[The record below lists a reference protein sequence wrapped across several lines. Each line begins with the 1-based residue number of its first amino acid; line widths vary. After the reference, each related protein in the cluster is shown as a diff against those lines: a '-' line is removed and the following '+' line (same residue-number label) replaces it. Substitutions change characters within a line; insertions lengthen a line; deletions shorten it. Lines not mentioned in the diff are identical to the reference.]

1 MIAGSGVPGL
11 QLQSEKLHM
20 TSNRDATAARTRRFK
35 LALFTSLAGKGVS
48 TVVQLVALPLAI
60 GALGQV
66 RFGVYAMLAALLN
79 WMSIASVTITP
90 GLTVQLVKA
99 NVETDHARERKIFGS
114 ALVFSA
120 GLACILCLG
129 IQLGIREVGLQRL
142 FGSTYFAFADE
153 LHSGVVVLAILLALN
168 IALSVADGAQA
179 GYQNQYIHNIF
190 LAIGNV
196 VTILAIAIL
205 VRARPTIAHM
215 IIAVYAAPIA
225 ARALSLIQ
233 LLWSRKYLAA
243 GVMQIDLPTLR
254 LIAGTGSSFLLTN
267 VASFCYQSFSVYWVG
282 RNLGPLAAAQASV
295 FIIVLGV
302 SGSLLTMFTQPLW
315 PAIQDA
321 TVRNDTAWVRRAYTR
336 ISKHVMAGFGI
347 AAVIIALAGN
357 YVEHIWIKSAIAPAG
372 ATQALLGFY
381 LLLLAWEHLNYSF
394 LIGLGYYWFASLS
407 YLSGA
412 LIMMISSLWLVALFG
427 VAGMLAAMCSGPLLV
442 TAWIYPIKLKRLFVV
457 PRTAATIN

>member
-1 MIAGSGVPGL
+1 MIARSGVSGL
-11 QLQSEKLHM
+11 QSHSEKLLM
-20 TSNRDATAARTRRFK
+20 TLVRDATAARTHRLK

-60 GALGQV
+60 GALGQE

-99 NVETDHARERKIFGS
+99 NVEMDHARERKVLGS
-114 ALVFSA
+114 SLIFSA
-120 GLACILCLG
+120 GLACLLCLG
-129 IQLGIREVGLQRL
+129 IQFGIHVVGLERL
-142 FGSTYFAFADE
+142 FGATYFAFADE
-153 LHSGVVVLAILLALN
+153 LQSGVVVLAVLLALN
-168 IALSVADGAQA
+168 VALSVADGAQA
-179 GYQNQYIHNIF
+179 GYQNQYIHNVF
-190 LAIGNV
+190 LSIGNV

-205 VRARPTIAHM
+205 VRARPTISHM

-225 ARALSLIQ
+225 ARALSLVW
-233 LLWSRKYLAA
+233 LLWSRKYLTA
-243 GVMQIDLPTLR
+243 GLMQIDLPTLR

-282 RNLGPLAAAQASV
+282 RNLGPVAAAQASV

-321 TVRNDTAWVRRAYTR
+321 TVRNDTAWVHRAYTR
-336 ISKHVMAGFGI
+336 ISKHLMAGFGI

-357 YVEHIWIKSAIAPAG
+357 YITHIWIKSAIAPAG
-372 ATQALLGFY
+372 ATQILLGLY

-394 LIGLGYYWFASLS
+394 LIGLGRYWFASLS

-412 LIMMISSLWLVALFG
+412 LIMMLNSLWLVALFG

-457 PRTAATIN
+457 SKATEITN